1 MFNFDFFKRVSDKF
15 LNQILRLIFQ
25 EKHSL
30 CYILLTD
37 QILLHD
43 PHYFYFIKYWAV
55 YVL

>member
-1 MFNFDFFKRVSDKF
+1 MLNFDFFKRVSDK
-15 LNQILRLIFQ
+15 LLHQILRLIFQ

-43 PHYFYFIKYWAV
+43 PDYFYFIKYWAV